1 MQGRL
6 EYMYVALILALLAG
20 VQVWAQVGQVASG
33 YRPLTHAPVRVPFS
47 WDMFAIK
54 IERCAVSWQ
63 PPLLIDGKPVAK
75 WRDRSAALEFDTV
88 FDEAFY
94 YDDAARLGCAF
105 RSARVTTL
113 TVACASSD
121 GEVRELRS
129 LCP

>member
-1 MQGRL
+1 MIL
-6 EYMYVALILALLAG
+6 FCLYFLWALWRRWG
-20 VQVWAQVGQVASG
+20 VGGGGSDARRDPPPS
-33 YRPLTHAPVRVPFS
+33 PPPPVRVPFS

-88 FDEAFY
+88 FDEASY
-94 YDDAARLGCAF
+94 YDDAALLGCAF